1 VRDRKCEIMGTQNE
15 PISTMTSLTWNDRV
29 ARELGIGNHEFE
41 MKHFEILAVGL
52 WQGGCV

>member
-1 VRDRKCEIMGTQNE
+1 MGTQNE

-29 ARELGIGNHEFE
+29 ARELGIGNYEFE
-41 MKHFEILAVGL
+41 VKHFEILAVGL